1 MRVESSSVRASVLVM
16 GCATLGTVAA
26 RPLLLMQLIP
36 FPHHLHNWEYG
47 TVSPVHSSPVSF
59 RPDPAQYNSQ
69 SRRKYHFTTEKKTIF
84 VVRMLQP
91 PAALPRTSVLTQEMR
106 LLSKHQSGAIY
117 IASLKRYLKKH
128 IDTSKNRKK

>member
-1 MRVESSSVRASVLVM
+1 MTPYVPFIAGLLVSDQTQLSTTRSR
-16 GCATLGTVAA
+16 GGNTI
-26 RPLLLMQLIP
+26 LLL
-36 FPHHLHNWEYG
+36 
-47 TVSPVHSSPVSF
+47 
-59 RPDPAQYNSQ
+59 
-69 SRRKYHFTTEKKTIF
+69 KKTIF

-91 PAALPRTSVLTQEMR
+91 PSALPRTSVLTQEMR